1 MDARWIGFGA
11 IELDGRPY
19 DHDVVVAAGAVDKR
33 RKKASKERRGEF
45 GHTPLTA
52 AENIPWGGA
61 RLIVGTGA
69 SASLPVAQDV
79 LDEAQRRGVEVVA
92 VPTPDALALLREL
105 AADDVYAVL
114 HVTC

>member
-1 MDARWIGFGA
+1 MDARWIGFGE
-11 IELDGRPY
+11 IELGGRQY

-33 RKKASKERRGEF
+33 RKKASKERRGEY

-61 RLIVGTGA
+61 CLIVGTGA
-69 SASLPVAQDV
+69 YASLPVAQDV
-79 LDEAQRRGVEVVA
+79 LDEARRRGVEVVA
-92 VPTPDALALLREL
+92 VPTPDALALLQEL
-105 AADDVYAVL
+105 QPRDVFAVL